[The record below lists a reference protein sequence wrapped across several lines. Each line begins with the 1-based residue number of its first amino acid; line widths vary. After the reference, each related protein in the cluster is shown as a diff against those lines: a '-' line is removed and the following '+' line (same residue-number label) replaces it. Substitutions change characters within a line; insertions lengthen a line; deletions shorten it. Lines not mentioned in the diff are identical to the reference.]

1 MSLIDATSSTADGDL
16 SGCSRIPSPALTG
29 SGGFTWVQQSL
40 GRWEWTLRSDWER
53 AIHNGTGPDW
63 MHLDGL
69 ESARLVKANDGREV
83 WRVQLGNELVF
94 AKLYFPPRGW
104 TRLRRFF
111 VGPDS
116 ARERR
121 VAEYARYHGIRT
133 VQPVASAD
141 APTNGAGPVSILITQ
156 GLAHALPLN
165 ELWTVL
171 EEGRSP
177 ASNCR
182 REQKNASGYLS
193 VLVDALRPT
202 RNTIIDRVARLIAH
216 AHQNGFEHTDLHA
229 GNILIDVIPGGDYQA
244 LFVDLHNIRFG
255 RPVSDRAVIRNLA
268 QFNQWFR
275 LRSPLTDRIR
285 FLKRYLHWRSVYERS
300 GTFGRRMGS
309 GLGDLLTAIEK
320 TAHSH
325 ANALYAKRDRRATR
339 PGRYFTR
346 LNLGEGRRGYAFLK
360 SKHDVP
366 GSPASR
372 LTFTPEQWQGWLSDL
387 PRWTSTEQ
395 SRYSIK
401 KSASG
406 TVCRSRLPI
415 EGESLDVICKRSMPR
430 HAGKQIKNFF
440 RQSRAL
446 RTWRLANALLN
457 RQIPTARPLAVVEQR
472 WFGKLVDSLIIT
484 EHIEHAHDLDTLLT
498 VQMRDLDPARQR
510 LVKRQVST
518 ALAAVFRAL
527 HSRGFV
533 HRDMKAANIMVQWDP
548 ENSDAPRVFLVDLDG
563 IRRKGH
569 VRRRDW
575 LRAMMRLNTSLDHCR
590 RVSRTDRLRF
600 LMSALLRPG
609 HPQPDWKPVWREVD
623 RLSAKKRR
631 RENLQFERMMA
642 KYGRI

>member
-1 MSLIDATSSTADGDL
+1 
-16 SGCSRIPSPALTG
+16 
-29 SGGFTWVQQSL
+29 
-40 GRWEWTLRSDWER
+40 
-53 AIHNGTGPDW
+53 

-83 WRVQLGNELVF
+83 WRVQLGNDLVF

-111 VGPDS
+111 IGSDS

-121 VAEYARYHGIRT
+121 VAEYARQHGIRT

-156 GLAHALPLN
+156 GLVHALPLN
-165 ELWTVL
+165 ELWSCL
-171 EEGRSP
+171 EGGKSTTSICPRGWQHTSSQLRDRP
-177 ASNCR
+177 DAPR
-182 REQKNASGYLS
+182 R
-193 VLVDALRPT
+193 T
-202 RNTIIDRVARLIAH
+202 RNTTIDRVARLIAH

-229 GNILIDVIPGGDYQA
+229 GNILIDVDPGGDYQA
-244 LFVDLHNIRFG
+244 LFVDLHNIRVG
-255 RPVSDRAVIRNLA
+255 RPVSDRAVVRNLA
-268 QFNQWFR
+268 QFHQWFR

-285 FLKRYLHWRSVYERS
+285 FLRRYLHWRSVYERS
-300 GTFGRRMGS
+300 GTFGRRMG
-309 GLGDLLTAIEK
+309 LEFDELLMAIEK
-320 TAHSH
+320 TAHAH

-339 PGRYFTR
+339 AGRYFTR
-346 LNLGEGRRGYAFLK
+346 LNLGVGQRGYAFLK
-360 SKHDVP
+360 CKSHVP

-372 LTFTPEQWQGWLSDL
+372 LTFTPEQWQAWLADL
-387 PRWTSTEQ
+387 SRWTGTEQ

-430 HAGKQIKNFF
+430 HAGKQIKNLF
-440 RQSRAL
+440 RQSRAF
-446 RTWRLANALLN
+446 RTWRLANSLLN

-484 EHIEHAHDLDTLLT
+484 EHIEHAHDLDTLVT
-498 VQMRDLDPARQR
+498 VQMRDLDLRHQR
-510 LVKRQVST
+510 LVKRQVSN
-518 ALAAVFRAL
+518 ALAMAFRAL

-533 HRDMKAANIMVQWDP
+533 HRDMKAPNIMVQWNP
-548 ENSDAPRVFLVDLDG
+548 EGRDAPRVFLVDLDG
-563 IRRKGH
+563 IRRKRRL
-569 VRRRDW
+569 RRRDW

-590 RVSRTDRLRF
+590 RITRTDRLRF

-609 HPQPDWKPVWREVD
+609 HPQPDWKPVWREVA
-623 RLSAKKRR
+623 RLSARKRQR
-631 RENLQFERMMA
+631 KELQFERMMA